1 MKSIKVNVE
10 LGLPDKKKVQTLWNQ
25 QMGEGVELSL
35 DSASFKKQFNELR
48 KQMDKLALEVGFDK
62 QQKDI
67 ISNYLKNVGIE
78 GGKTL
83 AKAIKDGWN
92 NGDIESIFKDTF
104 NTKLAKESKEASSK
118 LTKDMLE
125 VYKSLVSGFSGQKI
139 SLDGLD
145 FDQSEIDNLKTQ
157 FQRTLTIDPKGTGV
171 DELISKVRELSQT
184 TGFSEK
190 TGILFDSKDIKAN
203 ISQLA
208 EVIAQYRTIKN
219 EGLTTGVGEERE
231 KELYSDI
238 QKHYVDLIAS
248 LQNLEQAR
256 NNVFDEDG
264 NVKIQE
270 ETQAIEKQTKAI
282 REQRDILGEKT
293 DIKTSEVSFIDDDGA
308 EKLVKTIESYKDEI
322 GQVVTIT
329 RNVNSETGEVTS
341 TIKQVTDEIEK
352 TRQAEKKF
360 EESIY
365 KSNDALEVKKQKL
378 KETLDGLYSRGN
390 VSESSLNATGLEDK
404 INNIN
409 LGTSSA
415 EMEKINRLLREQL
428 ANEKEIIATKKSENK
443 ERERAIRDQLNLKE
457 SEEKERAKAIKDQL
471 NLTQKIDET
480 KKKYNTTLDVIEKM
494 NKKLL
499 ESSHG
504 KGLKETL
511 NSIREEVN
519 NLNPDSINALNSKTK
534 EFDNTLRTTKADI
547 SAMNKEW
554 TLSTRNAV
562 SFGSAIGDVAKAVG
576 IFDITHR
583 AINATMNSFS
593 NGVEDVVAM
602 DTALA
607 DLNKVVDLSKSQ
619 LLSMRDA
626 SVEMGKALGRSSIDV
641 AQGMAEFGRQ
651 YKNIEDIK
659 RMTEASIIGANV
671 MDGMS
676 SGDVAKGLTTI
687 LNSMKME
694 STEVMTIID
703 SMNEIQNR
711 YRISATDMTNA
722 LAKVGSVANTSGVD
736 LQELEG
742 YITAVTV
749 ATGKAGDEVGTAI
762 RAIMARTYKDYSVTA
777 LEKVGV
783 AVRDAKGEF
792 RDFPDIM
799 ADLDKTWQ
807 NLTKTQ
813 KIELAQTVAGVQRY
827 NEFMSLMNNFGMAT
841 SSTATAMDSLG
852 SATKENE
859 IYLNSIEG
867 KMQTLKTTAQEFWY
881 NLVNSDFVK
890 LVVDGGTSVLKVLN
904 ELSETFGSLPTT
916 VGLMSTAFLMFT
928 NNPLKNFSRAIVE
941 GNFNTT
947 KFKIALDNAKVSM
960 STTSGVAN
968 KAIVGVKSLASSFD
982 VAKVEAIATS
992 VAISALNTA
1001 MSMGLSFGITA
1012 ILSGLGKIT
1021 DAMITTKAETRELNE
1036 EFVSFAQSNNGADG
1050 TRLVNQYK
1058 DLQGQLATLKEGT
1071 NEYKLVEDE
1080 LIKTQERLAELYP
1093 EVNNLID
1100 ENTGKK
1106 LINLEATEKLAGKEL
1121 EKAIAK
1127 AYTNLEDND
1136 VEKLS
1141 DVEALVRK
1149 YEDYAR
1155 IVSELNDLK
1164 DKGGKSKKI
1173 TGLSEEVSM
1182 SGELKIATKDLDV
1195 YLERMEDAEGVL
1207 KAVASATDVLGI
1219 KNEEWASANE
1229 LICESLGIVNDEIN
1243 NVDSSTID
1251 NARDA
1256 MEGLGDETENTKTE
1270 LENLIDA
1277 FSSFE
1282 QPIELLEKAIEE
1294 YKEYGILSTDTFH
1307 DIIKSGNAD
1316 LIALLADNETF
1327 LSNAEGM

>member
-35 DSASFKKQFNELR
+35 DSANFKKQFNELR

-118 LTKDMLE
+118 LTKDMFE
-125 VYKSLVSGFSGQKI
+125 VYKSLINGFSGQKI

-145 FDQSEIDNLKTQ
+145 FNQSEIDNLKSQ

-184 TGFSEK
+184 TGFSKK

-238 QKHYVDLIAS
+238 QKYYVDLIAS

-256 NNVFDEDG
+256 KSAFDEEG

-270 ETQAIEKQTKAI
+270 ETQAIERETKAI
-282 REQRDILGEKT
+282 GEQRDILREQSS
-293 DIKTSEVSFIDDDGA
+293 IRTSETSLIDKKGN
-308 EKLVKTIESYKDEI
+308 EKLIQTVETYKDEL
-322 GQVVTIT
+322 GQIVTLTENIDIK
-329 RNVNSETGEVTS
+329 TGEVTS

-390 VSESSLNATGLEDK
+390 VSESALNATGLEDK

-428 ANEKEIIATKKSENK
+428 ANEKEVIATKKSENR
-443 ERERAIRDQLNLKE
+443 ERE
-457 SEEKERAKAIKDQL
+457 KAIKDQL

-519 NLNPDSINALNSKTK
+519 NLNPDSINTLNSKTK

-554 TLSTRNAV
+554 TLSTRNAT

-576 IFDITHR
+576 IFDITHK
-583 AINATMNSFS
+583 AINATMSSFS
-593 NGVEDVVAM
+593 NGVKDVVAM

-619 LLSMRDA
+619 LLNMRDA

-687 LNSMKME
+687 LNSMKIE
-694 STEVMTIID
+694 ATEVMTVID
-703 SMNEIQNR
+703 SMNE
-711 YRISATDMTNA
+711 
-722 LAKVGSVANTSGVD
+722 
-736 LQELEG
+736 
-742 YITAVTV
+742 
-749 ATGKAGDEVGTAI
+749 
-762 RAIMARTYKDYSVTA
+762 
-777 LEKVGV
+777 
-783 AVRDAKGEF
+783 
-792 RDFPDIM
+792 
-799 ADLDKTWQ
+799 
-807 NLTKTQ
+807 
-813 KIELAQTVAGVQRY
+813 
-827 NEFMSLMNNFGMAT
+827 
-841 SSTATAMDSLG
+841 
-852 SATKENE
+852 
-859 IYLNSIEG
+859 
-867 KMQTLKTTAQEFWY
+867 
-881 NLVNSDFVK
+881 VNCC
-890 LVVDGGTSVLKVLN
+890 L
-904 ELSETFGSLPTT
+904 
-916 VGLMSTAFLMFT
+916 
-928 NNPLKNFSRAIVE
+928 
-941 GNFNTT
+941 
-947 KFKIALDNAKVSM
+947 
-960 STTSGVAN
+960 
-968 KAIVGVKSLASSFD
+968 
-982 VAKVEAIATS
+982 
-992 VAISALNTA
+992 
-1001 MSMGLSFGITA
+1001 
-1012 ILSGLGKIT
+1012 
-1021 DAMITTKAETRELNE
+1021 
-1036 EFVSFAQSNNGADG
+1036 
-1050 TRLVNQYK
+1050 
-1058 DLQGQLATLKEGT
+1058 
-1071 NEYKLVEDE
+1071 
-1080 LIKTQERLAELYP
+1080 LI
-1093 EVNNLID
+1093 
-1100 ENTGKK
+1100 
-1106 LINLEATEKLAGKEL
+1106 
-1121 EKAIAK
+1121 
-1127 AYTNLEDND
+1127 
-1136 VEKLS
+1136 
-1141 DVEALVRK
+1141 
-1149 YEDYAR
+1149 
-1155 IVSELNDLK
+1155 
-1164 DKGGKSKKI
+1164 
-1173 TGLSEEVSM
+1173 
-1182 SGELKIATKDLDV
+1182 
-1195 YLERMEDAEGVL
+1195 
-1207 KAVASATDVLGI
+1207 
-1219 KNEEWASANE
+1219 
-1229 LICESLGIVNDEIN
+1229 
-1243 NVDSSTID
+1243 
-1251 NARDA
+1251 
-1256 MEGLGDETENTKTE
+1256 
-1270 LENLIDA
+1270 
-1277 FSSFE
+1277 
-1282 QPIELLEKAIEE
+1282 
-1294 YKEYGILSTDTFH
+1294 
-1307 DIIKSGNAD
+1307 
-1316 LIALLADNETF
+1316 
-1327 LSNAEGM
+1327 